1 MPSHNGMRP
10 PALPRLCVG
19 RMMAT
24 AAPASGSSLL
34 PLLES
39 LEDSTAG
46 QPEQTDVYLTI
57 AR

>member
-1 MPSHNGMRP
+1 
-10 PALPRLCVG
+10 
-19 RMMAT
+19 MMAT
-24 AAPASGSSLL
+24 GLASSSSGFL

-39 LEDSTAG
+39 LEDVAAG